1 MELAAADTLIA
12 TAACARVMEEEEG
25 GRVLHGETRGISN
38 NLRLVFHSAEQD
50 DNSSRQK
57 NIIAEGIQALP
68 ECN

>member
-1 MELAAADTLIA
+1 MYY
-12 TAACARVMEEEEG
+12 M
-25 GRVLHGETRGISN
+25 GETRGISN